1 MRGTAGS
8 VGDEAHRF
16 VHALRGRPATG
27 GRATLDGIVVTEE
40 LDLEQLLERELTAGL
55 DLLASLSVT
64 DRIHV
69 RAAVNKLSSAI
80 DEVRTEHKAI
90 EATDPES
97 HLGPL
102 MADLV
107 AELQNRRLLLLF
119 EVVFGEFFVLEDPQP
134 DRDGKLPDGNIYR
147 DGEAMAHDTLF

>member
-80 DEVRTEHKAI
+80 